1 MSKTIDEVMNRMKNL
16 REFTVD
22 VDLPEGLTLNGI
34 MPFDATLNKNKGRF
48 KVYALSLEEAKQR
61 VNDFLNQ

>member
-1 MSKTIDEVMNRMKNL
+1 MSKTIDEIMNRMKNL

-22 VDLPEGLTLNGI
+22 VDLPDGLTLNGI
-34 MPFDATLNKNKGRF
+34 IPFDASINKNKGRF